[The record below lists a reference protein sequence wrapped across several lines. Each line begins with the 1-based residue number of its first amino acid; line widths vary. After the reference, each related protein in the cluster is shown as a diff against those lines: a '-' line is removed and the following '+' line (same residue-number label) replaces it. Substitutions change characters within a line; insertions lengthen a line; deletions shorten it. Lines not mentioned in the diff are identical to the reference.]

1 MLVVVLVLEGRR
13 GAQVEDGNEYEET
26 DNGANLDFGFPTL
39 DWRSLVMRTSR
50 HLEQVLMHAASRLA
64 ATGTKRP
71 TEVLPLYK
79 KFLKVEEHRL
89 RLKHHAGGGGR
100 EICARR
106 AELIDVLLQYVFG
119 AAAATAARGNG
130 VGTVPL
136 ALIALGGYGRGELNP
151 FSDIDVMLLHKGTKK
166 ISPHLEEMVEQV
178 LYLLWDSGFKVGHS
192 TRSIKE
198 AIAEANRDMRT
209 KTAMLEARFLA
220 GDADLAREFRR
231 QFRSKCVKGYERE
244 YAEMRMRDQAAR
256 HKKFGDSVYLQEPNL
271 KSGCGGLRDY
281 QNLLWMTYFK
291 EGSLSTN
298 QLVGKDWLS
307 ESDQRRIENAYDF
320 LLRLRT
326 ALHYATGRAT
336 DILHISLQ
344 EQIAERL
351 NYSSSNGQLRSEAL
365 MRDYYEHTRN
375 VFRITERIT
384 EQFVGGYVTS
394 KTRSLFSFLPLM
406 RANKTPVGNYFFVRN
421 KQLHPA
427 RRDLF
432 RKEPEQMMRAFRLA
446 QERDLDLSP
455 ELEDLLS
462 RSLAQVTRTY
472 QYASGPRAV
481 FNAILSCKGKAGR
494 ILRMMHRV
502 DFLGR
507 YIPEFGQ
514 LTCLVQHEF
523 MHRYTADE
531 HTLVCIDKL
540 DALAETHDPKLI
552 AYRKIFEQLEDPFVL
567 YLALLLHDSG
577 KAIGARPHAE
587 ASALFAQRV
596 AARLQLSSEQRK
608 SLILLVDHHLTLS
621 RTAQQRNLDDPATVT
636 EFAHIVKHQKN
647 LNALMLLT
655 LADGQGTSAEAW
667 SDWKESLVWE
677 LFHETSRY
685 LADQK
690 SYYEQTRI
698 ERESLEASVA
708 AHLPSDFAK
717 EIEAHF
723 EFMPD
728 NYFRAS
734 DVPAIVDHLKLF
746 RSFLKNVSSQG
757 EFLAPA
763 VKWKAVPGQGHSVVT
778 FCTWERERLL
788 AKIAG
793 SFSVVPLNILSADI
807 FPRGDNVLLGI
818 FRVCD
823 TKGRPVINPRDFEL
837 VEQTLRRALEDEK
850 FDFLPLIERAK
861 REILRVAPPIEF
873 PTRIS
878 IDSKTHPLY
887 ALIEIQAPD
896 RLGLLYD
903 VLTCLDRENLSVP
916 LSRINT
922 QAGAAIDT
930 LYVVD
935 RSTHANITDPHRIAR
950 IQERLQD
957 AILSG
962 SGAKST

>member
-1 MLVVVLVLEGRR
+1 MK
-13 GAQVEDGNEYEET
+13 
-26 DNGANLDFGFPTL
+26 
-39 DWRSLVMRTSR
+39 TSR
-50 HLEQVLMHAASRLA
+50 HLEQVLAHAASSLA
-64 ATGTKRP
+64 ATGTRRP

-79 KFLKVEEHRL
+79 KFLKVEEYRL
-89 RLKHHAGGGGR
+89 RLKHQAGGGGR

-106 AELIDVLLQYVFG
+106 AELIDVLLQYVFD
-119 AAAATAARGNG
+119 AAATAARRNG
-130 VGTVPL
+130 TAKLPL

-151 FSDIDVMLLHKGTKK
+151 FSDIDVMLLHHQGKKG
-166 ISPHLEEMVEQV
+166 ISPHLEEMVQQV

-198 AIAEANRDMRT
+198 ALAQANQDMRT
-209 KTAMLEARFLA
+209 KTAMLESRFLA
-220 GDADLAREFRR
+220 GDAELAREFRR
-231 QFRSKCVKGYERE
+231 QFRSKCVNGYERE
-244 YAEMRMRDQAAR
+244 YVELRIQDQVAR

-307 ESDQRRIENAYDF
+307 ESDQRRIEKAYDF

-336 DILHISLQ
+336 DILHINLQ
-344 EQIAERL
+344 EEIARRL
-351 NYSSSNGQLRSEAL
+351 DYSSGNGQLRSETL
-365 MRDYYEHTRN
+365 MRDYYEHTRDI
-375 VFRITERIT
+375 FRVTERIT
-384 EQFVGGYVTS
+384 EQFVSGYVTS
-394 KTRSLFSFLPLM
+394 KTRSLFSFLPLV
-406 RANKTPVGNYFFVRN
+406 RADKTPVGDFFFVRN
-421 KQLHPA
+421 KHLHPA

-432 RKEPEQMMRAFRLA
+432 RKDPEQMMRAFQFA
-446 QERDLDLSP
+446 QERALDLSP

-462 RSLAQVTRTY
+462 RSLGEVTRTY
-472 QYASGPRAV
+472 QYARGPRAI
-481 FNAILSCKGKAGR
+481 FKEILSQKGRVGR

-523 MHRYTADE
+523 LHRYTADE

-540 DALAETHDPKLI
+540 DALAQTNDPKLI

-577 KAIGARPHAE
+577 KAVGARPHSE

-608 SLILLVDHHLTLS
+608 ALILLVDHHLTLS
-621 RTAQQRNLDDPATVT
+621 MIAQQRNLDDPATVT
-636 EFAHIVKHQKN
+636 DFAHIVKHQKN
-647 LNALMLLT
+647 LNSLMLLT
-655 LADGQGTSAEAW
+655 LADGQGTSAEGW
-667 SDWKESLVWE
+667 SDWKESLVWA
-677 LFHETSRY
+677 LFHETSRC

-690 SYYEQTRI
+690 SYYEQTKV
-698 ERESLEASVA
+698 ERESLQASVTA
-708 AHLPSDFAK
+708 KLSADFAA

-734 DVPAIVDHLKLF
+734 DVPEIVEHMQLF
-746 RSFLKNVSSQG
+746 RSFLENVG
-757 EFLAPA
+757 GDFPLAPA
-763 VKWKAVPGQGHSVVT
+763 IQWKAVPEQGHSVVI

-788 AKIAG
+788 AKVAG

-807 FPRGDNVLLGI
+807 FQRGDRVVLGV

-823 TKGRPVINPRDFEL
+823 TKARPVTYQRDFTL
-837 VEQTLRRALEDEK
+837 VEQTLRRALEDES
-850 FDFLPLIERAK
+850 FDFLPLIEKAK
-861 REILRVAPPIEF
+861 SQSHCLTTGIEF
-873 PTRIS
+873 PTRIA
-878 IDSKTHPLY
+878 IDNKTHPVY

-896 RLGLLYD
+896 RIGLLYD
-903 VLTCLDRENLSVP
+903 VLTCLDRENLLVP

-930 LYVVD
+930 LYAVD
-935 RSTHANITDPHRIAR
+935 RSTRAKITDSHRIR
-950 IQERLQD
+950 EIQQRLQN

-962 SGAKST
+962 GASKSK

>member
-1 MLVVVLVLEGRR
+1 
-13 GAQVEDGNEYEET
+13 
-26 DNGANLDFGFPTL
+26 
-39 DWRSLVMRTSR
+39 MRTSG
-50 HLEQVLMHAASRLA
+50 HLEKVLAHAESRLA
-64 ATGTKRP
+64 ATGTRRP

-89 RLKHHAGGGGR
+89 RLKHQAGGGGR

-106 AELIDVLLQYVFG
+106 AELVDILLRYVFG
-119 AAAATAARGNG
+119 AAAATVRGNG
-130 VGTVPL
+130 ETKVPV

-151 FSDIDVMLLHKGTKK
+151 FSDVDVMVLHHPGVAE
-166 ISPHLEEMVEQV
+166 ISPHLQEMANQV

-198 AIAEANRDMRT
+198 AITEANRDMRT
-209 KTAMLEARFLA
+209 KTAMLESRFLA
-220 GDADLAREFRR
+220 GDSELAQEFRK
-231 QFRSKCVKGYERE
+231 QFRSKCVDGHEQE
-244 YAEMRMRDQAAR
+244 YVATRMQDQVSR
-256 HKKFGDSVYLQEPNL
+256 HKKYGDSVYLQEPNL

-307 ESDQRRIENAYDF
+307 ESDQRRIERAYDF

-326 ALHYATGRAT
+326 DLHYATGRST
-336 DILHISLQ
+336 DTLHTNLQ
-344 EQIAERL
+344 EQIAKRL
-351 NYSSSNGQLRSEAL
+351 DYSPRYGQLRSETL
-365 MRDYYEHTRN
+365 MRDYYEHTRDI
-375 VFRITERIT
+375 FRVTERIT
-384 EQFVGGYVTS
+384 QQFVSGYVTS
-394 KTRSLFSFLPLM
+394 KTRSLFSFLPLI
-406 RANKTPVGNYFFVRN
+406 RADKAPIGDDFFVRN

-427 RRDLF
+427 RRDVF
-432 RKEPEQMMRAFRLA
+432 RRDSEKMMRVFQLA
-446 QERDLDLSP
+446 QERNLDLSP
-455 ELEDLLS
+455 ELADLLS
-462 RSLAQVTRTY
+462 RSLRHVTRTY
-472 QYASGPRAV
+472 QYARGPREI
-481 FNAILSCKGKAGR
+481 FRSILSQKGRVGR

-523 MHRYTADE
+523 LHRYTADE

-540 DALAETHDPKLI
+540 DALADITDPELI
-552 AYRKIFEQLEDPFVL
+552 AYRDIFEQLEDPLVL

-577 KAIGARPHAE
+577 KAVGARPHSE

-621 RTAQQRNLDDPATVT
+621 RIAQQRNLDDPATVT
-636 EFAHIVKHQKN
+636 EFGHIVKHQKN
-647 LNALMLLT
+647 LNKLMLLT

-667 SDWKESLVWE
+667 SDWKESLVWQ

-690 SYYEQTRI
+690 SYFEQTRI
-698 ERESLEASVA
+698 ERESLQRSVA
-708 AHLPSDFAK
+708 DNLSLDYAG
-717 EIEAHF
+717 EIESHF

-728 NYFRAS
+728 HYFRAS
-734 DVPAIVDHLKLF
+734 GLADIVEHLKLF
-746 RSFLKNVSSQG
+746 RSFLENVSGSG
-757 EFLAPA
+757 EFPLSPA
-763 VKWKAVPGQGHSVVT
+763 INWKIVPEQGHSVVT

-793 SFSVVPLNILSADI
+793 SFAVVPLNILSADV
-807 FPRGDNVLLGI
+807 FSRGDNLVLAI

-823 TKGRPVINPRDFEL
+823 TNARPVTNPRDFEL
-837 VEQTLRRALEDEK
+837 VEQTLRRALEDET
-850 FDFLPLIERAK
+850 FDFLPGIEKAK
-861 REILRVAPPIEF
+861 RQTRRLAPGIEF
-873 PTRIS
+873 PTRIA
-878 IDSKTHPLY
+878 IDNKTHPTYTLV
-887 ALIEIQAPD
+887 EIQAPD
-896 RLGLLYD
+896 RIGLLYD
-903 VLTCLDRENLSVP
+903 VLSCLDRENILIP

-935 RSTHANITDPHRIAR
+935 GSAHGKITDSHRIR
-950 IQERLQD
+950 TIQQHLKS
-957 AILSG
+957 AILTG
-962 SGAKST
+962 GTAKPQ